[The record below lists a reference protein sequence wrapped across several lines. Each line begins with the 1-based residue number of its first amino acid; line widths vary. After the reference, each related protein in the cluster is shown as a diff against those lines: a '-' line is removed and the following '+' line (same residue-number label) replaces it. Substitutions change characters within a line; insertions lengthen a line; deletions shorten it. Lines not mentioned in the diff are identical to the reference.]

1 MKRFKTRKRRWS
13 LVRNRFLLGSSSE
26 AIVKFDRIDGFP
38 QTGCGPGE
46 HCLLRRFVARVPGLV
61 SVLSSLTPVERVRVC
76 CWPHVVM
83 DQKRRR
89 P

>member
-1 MKRFKTRKRRWS
+1 VKWLKTRKRWS

-46 HCLLRRFVARVPGLV
+46 HCLFDGLW
-61 SVLSSLTPVERVRVC
+61 RVC
-76 CWPHVVM
+76 PDWWGFSPH
-83 DQKRRR
+83 
-89 P
+89 